1 MAGICLSVQKYAL
14 DSFKEMIGLTG
25 FGIQEERITSILKEN
40 GIEDG
45 QENVEGTALKNA
57 ITQIIAEN
65 NKQIFEVILSSF
77 DDVALDLKE
86 RFEIHMKMM
95 HGM

>member
-1 MAGICLSVQKYAL
+1 MVN
-14 DSFKEMIGLTG
+14 LTG
-25 FGIQEERITSILKEN
+25 FGIQEERIISILEEN
-40 GIEDG
+40 GIVDG
-45 QENVEGTALKNA
+45 AEKVEGTALKNA
-57 ITQIIAEN
+57 LAQIIAEN
-65 NKQIFEVILSSF
+65 NKQIFDIIINSF

>member
-1 MAGICLSVQKYAL
+1 MVS
-14 DSFKEMIGLTG
+14 LTG
-25 FGIQEERITSILKEN
+25 FGIQGDRIESILKEN

-45 QENVEGTALKNA
+45 QERIEGAALKNA
-57 ITQIIAEN
+57 LTEILAEN
-65 NKQIFEVILSSF
+65 NKLIFDIVSSSF
-77 DDVALDLKE
+77 DDVAYDLKE

>member
-1 MAGICLSVQKYAL
+1 MVNLN
-14 DSFKEMIGLTG
+14 G
-25 FGIQEERITSILKEN
+25 FGIQEERIVSILKEN
-40 GIEDG
+40 GIADG
-45 QENVEGTALKNA
+45 QETVESTALKNA
-57 ITQIIAEN
+57 IAKIIAEN
-65 NKQIFEVILSSF
+65 NKVIFDIILSSF